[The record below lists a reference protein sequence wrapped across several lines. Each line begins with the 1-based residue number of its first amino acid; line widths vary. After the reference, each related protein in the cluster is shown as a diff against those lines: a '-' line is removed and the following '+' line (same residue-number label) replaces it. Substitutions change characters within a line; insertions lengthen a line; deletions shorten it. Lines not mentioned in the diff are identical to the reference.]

1 MEKQSLYIKKQLVVI
16 VSLLLVAILGIIGCS
31 IYIHIFNIQERT
43 YTSSDPG
50 KYLTMSITPR
60 GGASDQWMKTIPGKT
75 LSYGTIYRGYLSN
88 NSALRVSDW
97 KLRIN
102 IHETCYINNAW
113 CGVLEIHQKTEDGE
127 KVQTLDLRDFSV
139 DDVTLDYIQDGP
151 DTLIILTDGDYII
164 YHPSVADHEYPIE
177 GTPED
182 TTEDSAREIGLI
194 IYTYHQKA
202 TVFDDIVITYHM
214 HQNMAQLAIF
224 WGFAGLGFLCLLAAI
239 MMIVVSLSVKS
250 AEKRIRQD
258 ELIIEQSI
266 SVLTKFV
273 DAKDSYTNGHSY
285 RVAEYSM
292 LLGQK
297 LGFSQDECRLLY
309 YIALMHDCGKV
320 VIPDAILKKP
330 DKLTDEEY
338 LSIKT
343 HTTAGAELLKDFTS
357 IKGIRE
363 GALYH
368 HERFDGTGYPTG
380 KKGEDIPLVG
390 RIICVADA
398 FDAMNS
404 QRCYRS
410 RRSLDYIITELKENR
425 GKQFDPQIVDC
436 FFSLIQEGK
445 IAI

>member
-1 MEKQSLYIKKQLVVI
+1 MEKQSLYIKIQLQVI
-16 VSLLLVAILGIIGCS
+16 VGLLAATIIGLIGCA
-31 IYIHIFNIQERT
+31 IYIHVFNTQERT
-43 YTSSDPG
+43 YTVSDPG
-50 KYLTMSITPR
+50 KYLTMTIAPR
-60 GGASDQWMKTIPGKT
+60 GGASDQWMKTLPNRMT
-75 LSYGTIYRGYLSN
+75 SCGTIYRGVLSN
-88 NSALRVSDW
+88 NSTLSISDW
-97 KLRIN
+97 TMRIN
-102 IHETCYINNAW
+102 IHENCYISNAW
-113 CGVLEIHQKTEDGE
+113 CGVLEIHQNTEEGE
-127 KVQTLDLRDFSV
+127 KVQTLDLRNFSV
-139 DDVTLDYIQDGP
+139 SDVTLDYVQDGP
-151 DTLIILTDGDYII
+151 DTLISLTDGDYII
-164 YHPSVADHEYPIE
+164 YHPSTMDHEYPIE
-177 GTPED
+177 GTPKDASEA
-182 TTEDSAREIGLI
+182 SSREIGLI
-194 IYTYHQKA
+194 IYAFHEDS
-202 TVFDDIVITYHM
+202 TVYDDIVISYHM
-214 HQNMAQLAIF
+214 HQNMAQLTIF
-224 WGFAGLGFLCLLAAI
+224 WVFAGLGFVCLLATV
-239 MMIVVSLSVKS
+239 MMIVVHINVK
-250 AEKRIRQD
+250 AAQKRIRQD

-292 LLGQK
+292 LIGQK

-330 DKLTDEEY
+330 DKLTDDEY
-338 LSIKT
+338 LAIKT

-398 FDAMNS
+398 YDAMNS

-410 RRSLDYIITELKENR
+410 RRPLDYILAELRENR
-425 GKQFDPQIVDC
+425 GKQFDPQVVDC
-436 FFSLIQEGK
+436 FLDLIQEGK

>member
-1 MEKQSLYIKKQLVVI
+1 MEKQTRYIKKQFIILAG
-16 VSLLLVAILGIIGCS
+16 LLAATVLGLIGCA
-31 IYIHIFNIQERT
+31 IYIHVFNSQERI
-43 YTSSDPG
+43 YTPSNPG
-50 KYLTMSITPR
+50 QNITMTITPR
-60 GGASDQWMKTIPGKT
+60 GGASDQWLKT
-75 LSYGTIYRGYLSN
+75 LPNKLPSCGTIYQGVLSN
-88 NSALRVSDW
+88 TGTLRVSDW

-102 IHETCYINNAW
+102 IHENCYINNAW
-113 CGVLEIHQKTEDGE
+113 CGVLEIHQFTENGE
-127 KVQTLDLRDFSV
+127 KVQTLDLRNFSV
-139 DDVTLDYIQDGP
+139 DDVTLDYLQDGP
-151 DTLIILTDGDYII
+151 DTLIELTEGDYII
-164 YHPSVADHEYPIE
+164 YHPSETDYEYPIE
-177 GTPED
+177 GTPENAS
-182 TTEDSAREIGLI
+182 EISSREIGMI
-194 IYTYHQKA
+194 IYTFHEDA
-202 TVFDDIVITYHM
+202 TVYDDIIISYHL
-214 HQNMAQLAIF
+214 HQTMTHLPVF
-224 WGFAGLGFLCLLAAI
+224 WCFIGLGLVCLLATI
-239 MMIVVSLSVKS
+239 MMIAVHLSVK
-250 AEKRIRQD
+250 AAQRRIRQD

-320 VIPDAILKKP
+320 VIPDDILKKP

-357 IKGIRE
+357 IKGIRD

-380 KKGEDIPLVG
+380 KKGEDIPLIG

-410 RRSLDYIITELKENR
+410 RRSMDYILAELKSNR
-425 GKQFDPQIVDC
+425 GKQFDPHVVDC
-436 FFSLIQEGK
+436 FLALIQEGK
-445 IAI
+445 IAV

>member
-1 MEKQSLYIKKQLVVI
+1 MEKQTLHIKIQLQVI
-16 VSLLLVAILGIIGCS
+16 VGLLAATIVGLIGCA
-31 IYIHIFNIQERT
+31 IYTHIFNTQERT
-43 YTSSDPG
+43 YTVSDPG
-50 KYLTMSITPR
+50 KYLNMTITPR
-60 GGASDQWMKTIPGKT
+60 GGASDQWIKTLPNRT
-75 LSYGTIYRGYLSN
+75 LSYGTIYRGVLSN
-88 NSALRVSDW
+88 ESALRVSDW
-97 KLRIN
+97 TMRIN
-102 IHETCYINNAW
+102 IHENCYINNAW
-113 CGVLEIHQKTEDGE
+113 CGVLEIHQNTEEGE
-127 KVQTLDLRDFSV
+127 KVQTLDLRNFSV
-139 DDVTLDYIQDGP
+139 NDVTLNYIQDGP
-151 DTLIILTDGDYII
+151 DTLINLTDGDYII
-164 YHPSVADHEYPIE
+164 YYPSATDHEFPIE

-182 TTEDSAREIGLI
+182 AAETSSREIGLI
-194 IYTYHQKA
+194 IYAFHQDA
-202 TVFDDIVITYHM
+202 TVYDDITISYHL
-214 HQNMAQLAIF
+214 HQNMMQLTIF
-224 WGFAGLGFLCLLAAI
+224 WAFAGLGFVCLLTAI
-239 MMIVVSLSVKS
+239 MMFVVHLNVK
-250 AEKRIRQD
+250 AAQKRIRQD

-330 DKLTDEEY
+330 DKLTADEY
-338 LSIKT
+338 LAIKT

-357 IKGIRE
+357 IKDIRE

-380 KKGEDIPLVG
+380 KKGNDIPLVG

-398 FDAMNS
+398 YDAMNS

-410 RRSLDYIITELKENR
+410 RRSLDYILTELRENR
-425 GKQFDPQIVDC
+425 GKQFDPQVVDC
-436 FFSLIQEGK
+436 FLELIQEGK
-445 IAI
+445 IAM